1 MAIHETTRNH
11 PNHHIDNEREP
22 VVLTPTEARQGM
34 LGRPVLMVLV
44 AGLALAMIAWAAAEF
59 WGMSIDTQTP
69 SDSQQIST
77 PATEPASENE
87 NIVNDNPVPGQDQ
100 QTEPALINP
109 QPTGNQ

>member
-1 MAIHETTRNH
+1 MALHEPTRDH
-11 PNHHIDNEREP
+11 PERRIETEQEP

-34 LGRPVLMVLV
+34 LGRPVLVVLV

-87 NIVNDNPVPGQDQ
+87 NIVNDNPVPGEDQ
-100 QTEPALINP
+100 QTEPVLINP